1 MTQEQRELLL
11 KDLCGRL
18 LYGVKFRYKYINNFY
33 REAYTT
39 DRLKGIL
46 PPSCII
52 HSTLVGD
59 GYLKIEEAE
68 VKPYL
73 FPLSS
78 ITEKQYDE
86 FIRISGWN
94 IDIETVRQGKFSCIG
109 YIGLDCLYDAV
120 DWFNK
125 NHFDY
130 RGLIPMNL
138 AINATNLNIY

>member
-46 PPSCII
+46 PPSRII
-52 HSTLVGD
+52 HSTLVED

-130 RGLIPMNL
+130 RGLIPKDL
-138 AINATNLNIY
+138 AIDATGLNIY